1 MPEFSDAV
9 LRLRA
14 EERPGAKQFG
24 FVIARLADDGVIV
37 SGDSNLETE
46 LYEAAAALEE
56 EISDFF
62 GVLGCT
68 LYHNRKLAYLR
79 LFPPAAKS
87 PCVAQVEGA
96 KEDDGQTLAGM
107 RRRGNPNVAAAL
119 LALRAIYQQKIAMG
133 DLSNGNGEVSSSIE
147 DVYVTMR
154 TRLKREECSNAQ
166 DRRAVLRELETVWRV
181 IRIPVEANTEERDTR
196 ITIRPLIADLISDS
210 VAQKAEEDAKDLAA
224 AKGEEDEAE

>member
-24 FVIARLADDGVIV
+24 TVVARLADDGVIV
-37 SGDSNLETE
+37 SGDSHLETE
-46 LYEAAAALEE
+46 LYEAAAELEE
-56 EISDFF
+56 EIRDFF

-68 LYHNRKLAYLR
+68 LYHNRKLAYIR

-87 PCVAQVEGA
+87 PCVVQVEGA
-96 KEDDGQTLAGM
+96 KEDEGQPLAGM
-107 RRRGNPNVAAAL
+107 RRKGNPNVAAAL

-133 DLSNGNGEVSSSIE
+133 DLSSGNGEVTTSIE

-154 TRLKREECSNAQ
+154 IRLKREECSNAQ
-166 DRRAVLRELETVWRV
+166 DRRAVLRELEIFWRV

-210 VAQKAEEDAKDLAA
+210 VAQKAEEDAKDLASE
-224 AKGEEDEAE
+224 KGEEDEA

>member
-24 FVIARLADDGVIV
+24 NVVARLADNGVIV

-46 LYEAAAALEE
+46 LYEAAAELEE

-68 LYHNRKLAYLR
+68 LYHNRKLAYMR

-87 PCVAQVEGA
+87 PCVVRVESA
-96 KEDDGQTLAGM
+96 KEDVGQPGLGM
-107 RRRGNPNVAAAL
+107 RRRSNPNVAAAL

-133 DLSNGNGEVSSSIE
+133 DLSSGNGEVTTSIE

-166 DRRAVLRELETVWRV
+166 DRRAVLRELETIWRV

-196 ITIRPLIADLISDS
+196 ITIRPHIADLISDS
-210 VAQKAEEDAKDLAA
+210 VAQKAEEDARDVASV
-224 AKGEEDEAE
+224 KGEEDEAE